1 MSEFSWTQE
10 EVGSALGISPEGAG
24 GTYTGVSTDTR
35 TVGPGQLFVA
45 LQGVSYDA
53 HDFLAQAASVG
64 AVGAVVSR
72 RPEQLPPGMQLWLV
86 DDTLA
91 ALGRLGQHRRR
102 ALSARVVGIAGSN
115 GKTTTKDLLK
125 AALGGSLRV
134 HATSGNLNNQIGVP
148 LTLLAAPDDAEVV
161 VVEMG
166 TNEPGEIAILGR
178 IVEPDATIIT
188 AIGEEHL
195 EKLRDLQ
202 GVLEEELDALRS
214 LGPEGIALVAEE
226 PPELPAR
233 ARALLAGHRVRVA
246 GWAADVELRPDGGAD
261 GVQVLPDGTTRW
273 SWRGVPVHLPL
284 PGRHNIRNALLAL
297 GLAVEWG
304 VGPAVAA
311 RGLGQVKQ
319 PKLRG
324 EWLRIGGMRVLA
336 DCYNS
341 NPPSLEA
348 SVDLVASLP
357 SESAKVVVVGT
368 MRELG
373 SSAEEI
379 HRRSADA
386 IASRVGNGIDRVVAT
401 GAFADAFAGHAAEL
415 RDRLLLKPDP
425 LAAYAA
431 LQPDL
436 QGNETLLL
444 KASRGEALER
454 WIPLLERDWAV
465 PSSTP
470 EA

>member
-1 MSEFSWTQE
+1 VSEFSWTQE

-35 TVGPGQLFVA
+35 TVGLGQLFVA
-45 LQGVSYDA
+45 LQGASYDA
-53 HDFLAQAASVG
+53 HAFLAHAASSG
-64 AVGAVVSR
+64 AAGAVVSR
-72 RPEQLPPGMQLWLV
+72 RPEQLPEGMQLWLV
-86 DDTLA
+86 ADTLA
-91 ALGRLGQHRRR
+91 ALGKLGHHRRR
-102 ALSARVVGIAGSN
+102 ALRARVVGIAGSN

-125 AALGGSLRV
+125 AALGASLRV

-148 LTLLAAPDDAEVV
+148 LTLLAAPDDAEVL

-178 IVEPDATIIT
+178 IVEPDAAIIT

-195 EKLRDLQ
+195 EKLGDLQ
-202 GVLEEELDALRS
+202 GVLEEELDALDG
-214 LGPEGIALVAEE
+214 LGAEGIALVAEE

-233 ARALLAGHRVRVA
+233 ARALLGAKRVRVA
-246 GWAADVELRPDGGAD
+246 GWAADADLRPDGGPES
-261 GVQVLPDGTTRW
+261 VQVLPDGTTRW
-273 SWRGVPVHLPL
+273 SWRGVPVHVPL
-284 PGRHNIRNALLAL
+284 PGRHNVRNALLAL
-297 GLAVEWG
+297 GLAAEWG
-304 VGPAVAA
+304 VEPALAA
-311 RGLGQVKQ
+311 RGIGQVTQ

-324 EWLRIGGMRVLA
+324 EWLQIGGMRVLA

-341 NPPSLEA
+341 NPPSLHA
-348 SVDLVASLP
+348 SVDLLASLP
-357 SESAKVVVVGT
+357 SQSAKVVVVGT

-373 SSAEEI
+373 SSADEI
-379 HRRSADA
+379 HRRAAHA
-386 IASRVGNGIDRVVAT
+386 IASRVGDGIDRVVAT

-415 RDRLLLKPDP
+415 GDRLLLEPDP

-436 QGNETLLL
+436 QGDETLLL

-454 WIPLLERDWAV
+454 WIPLLDRDWAAL
-465 PSSTP
+465 SSTP